1 MVDFV
6 CPNSMLSEF
15 CYPLP
20 QFYTF
25 SVLGIPMYI
34 IIIILIMIMIIITII
49 IIMIIITIII
59 IIIIIIF

>member
-25 SVLGIPMYI
+25 SVLGIPIY
-34 IIIILIMIMIIITII
+34 IIIILIMIMIII
-49 IIMIIITIII
+49 ITIISI
-59 IIIIIIF
+59 YHTSE